1 MILGVVS
8 VNPDDISKEDMRK
21 LADHIE
27 KYIETLQEVMIIPED
42 LQKEYG
48 ERISHGIKLS
58 KKLIQKLRKGDKSV
72 FKEQEEWNS
81 IL

>member
-1 MILGVVS
+1 MGELS
-8 VNPDDISKEDMRK
+8 VNPESISKEDMRK

-27 KYIETLQEVMIIPED
+27 KYIEVLEEVMIIPED

-48 ERISHGIKLS
+48 ERINHGIKIS

-72 FKEQEEWNS
+72 FKEQEDWNS